1 MTIFNVTIQSQQLE
15 NEMAL
20 ISQLAKEVK
29 DIGGELTLHAEF
41 SADEEEL
48 YGVLFLSGDV
58 LGISAEV
65 MVC

>member
-1 MTIFNVTIQSQQLE
+1 
-15 NEMAL
+15 MAL

-48 YGVLFLSGDV
+48 NGVLFLSGDE
-58 LGISAEV
+58 LSISAEV